1 MLSLLLYHGLDGTHQ
16 GVSWVD
22 YRMVTIEGV
31 RSCTLS
37 LILLLVVSER
47 VSMVRRY
54 GKIGFIK
61 FS

>member
-1 MLSLLLYHGLDGTHQ
+1 MLSLLVYHGLDGTHQ

-37 LILLLVVSER
+37 FPPASAVEGIKSVPSVCLSVR
-47 VSMVRRY
+47 VSV
-54 GKIGFIK
+54 
-61 FS
+61 S